1 MVTAYLIPL
10 AIVIVGLIIY
20 HMFIA
25 GKFGLSSYEEAY
37 EANA

>member
-1 MVTAYLIPL
+1 MVQTYLIPL
-10 AIVIVGLIIY
+10 VLVIAALIIY

-25 GKFGLSSYEEAY
+25 GKLGLSSYEESY